1 MFVDLFINKF
11 KENLN
16 KDAFIC
22 NNIVYKYEYL
32 LNRYLFWL
40 YYIIKNVGENKV
52 VAVQADHTPDSLTFM
67 LALIETKNIFVPF
80 SFANKDIEEK
90 LGIAEA
96 EIFIKFVGGKFEFK
110 KTGVTASH
118 ELIKILKKRNH
129 PGVIIF
135 SSGSTGKPKAA
146 VHDFS
151 NLLNKFK
158 TKKDTLRT
166 ITFFPFDHWAGTNL
180 LLYILSNAG
189 VIGIPTEIS
198 SEVICKFIEEF
209 NMELFPTTPT
219 FINLLLISKAYE
231 NYDLSSLKIVTYGS
245 EVMLETTLKT
255 FHKLFPKI
263 KLKQTYGMTEVG
275 VMRAKSKSSDSLWVK
290 IGGEDY
296 QKKVVDGILYIK
308 AKTTILGYLNAIA
321 PVDKDGWY
329 NTGDRVIQDGEWFK
343 FLGRDTDIINVGGD
357 KVYPAEV
364 ESVLLEIDNINGA
377 TVFSKP
383 NPIMGNIVAVK
394 INLEND
400 EPVSELK
407 KRIRKYCK
415 GKLENFKIPV
425 YIEIS
430 EELKL
435 SERYKKVR

>member
-11 KENLN
+11 KENLE

-22 NNIVYKYEYL
+22 DNKVHKYKFL
-32 LNRYLFWL
+32 LNQYNYWL
-40 YYIIKNVGENKV
+40 DYIIKNVGENKV

-90 LGIAEA
+90 LEIAEA
-96 EIFIKFVGGKFEFK
+96 EIFIKFVGDKFELK

-118 ELIKILKKRNH
+118 ELIEILKKRNH

-158 TKKDTLRT
+158 VKRDTLRT

-189 VIGIPTEIS
+189 VVGIPTEIS
-198 SEVICKFIEEF
+198 PEVICKFIEEF
-209 NMELFPTTPT
+209 KMELFPTTPT

-245 EVMLETTLKT
+245 EVMLETTLKA

-343 FLGRDTDIINVGGD
+343 FLGRVTDIINVGGD

-364 ESVLLEIDNINGA
+364 ESVLLEMVNINGA

-383 NPIMGNIVAVK
+383 NPIMGNVVAVK
-394 INLEND
+394 INLEKP
-400 EPVSELK
+400 ESMSELR

-430 EELKL
+430 SGLKL

>member
-11 KENLN
+11 KENIN
-16 KDAFIC
+16 KEAFIC
-22 NNIVYKYEYL
+22 GNKVYKYEHL
-32 LNRYLFWL
+32 LNRYNYWL
-40 YYIIKNVGENKV
+40 DYIMNNLGENKV
-52 VAVQADHTPDSLTFM
+52 VAVQAEHTPDSLTFM

-80 SFANKDIEEK
+80 SFTNKGIDDK
-90 LGIAEA
+90 LEIAEA
-96 EIFIKFVGGKFEFK
+96 EIFFKFDGGKFEFK
-110 KTGVTASH
+110 NTGVIAKH
-118 ELIKILKKRNH
+118 ALIKELKKRNH

-158 TKKDTLRT
+158 VKRDTLRT

-189 VIGIPTEIS
+189 VIGIPNKIS
-198 SEVICKFIEEF
+198 PEVICKFIEEF
-209 NMELFPTTPT
+209 KMELFPMTPT
-219 FINLLLISKAYE
+219 FMNLLLISKAYE
-231 NYDLSSLKIVTYGS
+231 KYDFSSIKVVTYGS
-245 EVMLETTLKT
+245 EVMLEATLKA

-296 QKKVVDGILYIK
+296 KKKVVDGILYIK

-329 NTGDRVIQDGEWFK
+329 YTGDKVIQDGEWFQ
-343 FLGRDTDIINVGGD
+343 FLGRVTDIINVGGD

-364 ESVLLEIDNINGA
+364 ETVLLEMENIQEVS
-377 TVFSKP
+377 VFGKE
-383 NPIMGNIVAVK
+383 NPIMGTVVAARF
-394 INLEND
+394 NLKNE
-400 EPVSELK
+400 ESISSLK
-407 KRIRKYCK
+407 KRVRQHCK
-415 GKLENFKIPV
+415 DKLESFKIPV
-425 YIEIS
+425 HIEITDKQQIS
-430 EELKL
+430 D
-435 SERYKKVR
+435 RHKKVR

>member
-11 KENLN
+11 NENLE
-16 KDAFIC
+16 KEAFIC
-22 NNIVYKYEYL
+22 DNKVHKYKFL
-32 LNRYLFWL
+32 LNQYNYWL
-40 YYIIKNVGENKV
+40 DYIIKNVGENKV

-90 LGIAEA
+90 LEIAEA
-96 EIFIKFVGGKFEFK
+96 EIFIKFVGDKFEFK

-118 ELIKILKKRNH
+118 ELIEILKKRNH

-158 TKKDTLRT
+158 IKRDTLRT

-189 VIGIPTEIS
+189 VVGIPSEIS
-198 SEVICKFIEEF
+198 PEVICKFIEKF
-209 NMELFPTTPT
+209 KMELFPTTPT

-245 EVMLETTLKT
+245 EVMLESTLKA

-343 FLGRDTDIINVGGD
+343 FLGRVTDIINVGGD

-364 ESVLLEIDNINGA
+364 ESVLLEMDNISGA

-383 NPIMGNIVAVK
+383 NPIMGNVVAAK
-394 INLEND
+394 INIEKP
-400 EPVSELK
+400 EPISELK

-430 EELKL
+430 KELKL